1 MSISREYAEELE
13 RQHSNMKWG
22 TSAKRFAAAD
32 ISWLLE
38 SRSQYLKTV
47 LDYGCGKGQM
57 GEYLRQ
63 RFPNITVH
71 EYDPGMPAP
80 FNMTPTGQF
89 DLVLTCDVLEHVE
102 PRLIDD
108 TIVRLQELTG
118 KVLYNNIAC
127 TPTGHTFRTGPYV
140 GEDIHLIVEEPRWWR
155 AKFNQLRQPNIQEW
169 EYRHVERMKRGDM
182 RPRCT
187 LIHERV
193 G

>member
-1 MSISREYAEELE
+1 VSITPEYAEELAV
-13 RQHSNMKWG
+13 QHGNMKWG

-38 SRSQYLKTV
+38 SRSAYLKTV

-57 GEYLRQ
+57 GEFLRQ
-63 RFPNITVH
+63 RFPGVTVA
-71 EYDPGMPAP
+71 EYDPGIPGKNVP
-80 FNMTPTGQF
+80 PQGQY
-89 DLVLTCDVLEHVE
+89 DLVITCDVLEHVE
-102 PRLIDD
+102 PHMIDD

-127 TPTGHTFRTGPYV
+127 SPTGHTFKSGPYV
-140 GEDIHLIVEEPRWWR
+140 GRDIHLIVEEPRLWR
-155 AKFNQLRQPNIQEW
+155 QRFSLNAMPNIQEW
-169 EYRHVERMKRGDM
+169 EYRHVERRKRGDM